1 MLQQALARFDQLNS
15 ADPVLE
21 NGEPRALLYGQRM
34 SAQLQ
39 AFCPSASLALQLA
52 VRAQHLQRWQIG
64 REQFSAD
71 RAGYHA
77 WRKACAEHHARRA
90 GEILAELGA
99 DDALINRVAQ
109 LIRKERFKIDVEAQ
123 TLEDVA
129 CLVFLQHDFEPFL
142 AKTEPEKIP
151 AIVQKTWAKMSAEG
165 RQAALAVLPRLPD
178 KVQAAL
184 NAALTTA

>member
-39 AFCPSASLALQLA
+39 AFCPSASVALQLA

-109 LIRKERFKIDVEAQ
+109 LIRKERFKADPEAQ

-165 RQAALAVLPRLPD
+165 RQAALALLPRLPD
-178 KVQAAL
+178 KVQTAL
-184 NAALTTA
+184 NAALATA